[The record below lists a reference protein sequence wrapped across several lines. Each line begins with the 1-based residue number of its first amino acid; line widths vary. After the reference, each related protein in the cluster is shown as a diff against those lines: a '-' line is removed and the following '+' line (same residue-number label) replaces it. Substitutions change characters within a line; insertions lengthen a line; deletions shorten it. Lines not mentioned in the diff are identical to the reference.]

1 VRAADSP
8 ARPRGLV
15 VAAPRSGSG
24 KTSVTLGLI
33 AALRRRGL
41 TVAAAKAGPDYI
53 DTAFHAAATGR
64 PGVNLDTWS
73 MRAGLLDALAA
84 TQADGADVLI
94 VEGLMGLF
102 DGVASPGACG
112 DGSTADLAAR
122 LGLPVLLV
130 LDVSGQS
137 QTAGAVAKG
146 FATFRPDVTVAG
158 VILNRVASPRHTALA
173 SRGIAAAGLPVL
185 GALPRTDGLT
195 VPERHLG
202 LVQAEEHERLDA
214 FVAELGDFV
223 EANCDLDAILAAA
236 RPLQGT
242 GGSESFS
249 RNGSA
254 QAGLATAEALAASNA
269 GIGAAEWQPVP
280 PSDAV
285 ALPPPG
291 QRIALARDL
300 AFSFV
305 YPHLLAGWRAA
316 GAEIVPFSPLADEA
330 PDASA
335 DVCWLPGG
343 YPELRAGRL
352 AGNARFLAGLRAFAA
367 AKPVHGECGGHM
379 VLGEGIEDAGGVR
392 HAMAGLL
399 GHATSFAKRRL
410 HLGYRRAVLAEGC
423 LLGAAGDAFRGHEF
437 HYASVTEAGADAP
450 LFAVTDANGAVVA
463 DGSGG
468 RRGMVTGSF
477 FHLIDRG

>member
-1 VRAADSP
+1 MKAAASP
-8 ARPRGLV
+8 APPRGLV

-73 MRAGLLDALAA
+73 MRGGLLDALAA

-146 FATFRPDVTVAG
+146 FASFRPDVTVAG
-158 VILNRVASPRHTALA
+158 VVLNRVASPRHTALA
-173 SRGIAAAGLPVL
+173 SRGVAAAGLPVL

-223 EANCDLDAILAAA
+223 AANCDLDAIVAAA
-236 RPLQGT
+236 RPLPAAADV
-242 GGSESFS
+242 
-249 RNGSA
+249 SA
-254 QAGLATAEALAASNA
+254 
-269 GIGAAEWQPVP
+269 
-280 PSDAV
+280 DAV

-291 QRIALARDL
+291 QRIALARDT

-305 YPHLLAGWRAA
+305 YPHLIAGWRAA
-316 GAEIVPFSPLADEA
+316 GAEIVPFSPLGDEA
-330 PDASA
+330 PDAGA

-343 YPELRAGRL
+343 YPELHAGRL
-352 AGNARFLAGLRAFAA
+352 AGNAGFLAGLRAFAA
-367 AKPVHGECGGHM
+367 SKPVHGECGGHM
-379 VLGEGIEDAGGVR
+379 VLGEGIEDAEGIR

-437 HYASVTEAGADAP
+437 HYASVTEAGGDAP

-468 RRGMVTGSF
+468 RRGSVTGSF